1 MFDSLQDK
9 ISNALKHIRG
19 KAVVGQKDLDIVM
32 KEVRMALLEADVN
45 FKVAKDFCTKVSE
58 EALGERV
65 QKSLTPDQQ
74 IIKICHEQLIDMMG
88 EGAVEINLNAPAPI
102 IIMLVGLQ
110 GSGKTTTCAKLARL
124 LRDEKKRKPLLVP
137 CDVYRPAAIDQ
148 LKTLGRQLQISVFDS
163 NKDQNPVDIANSAKE
178 FAVNHGF
185 DVMIVDTAGRL
196 QIDQEMMNEL
206 KKMAV
211 QLKPQEILLVA
222 DAMTGQEAVN
232 VAKGFHEALEI
243 DGLILTKLDGDAR
256 GGAALSMRAVT
267 GCPIKF
273 IGIGEKSDALEV
285 FHPDRMASR
294 ILGMGDVL
302 SLIEKATKQFDLEE
316 SMKMQEKMR
325 KNEFS
330 LEDFLGQ
337 MRMIKKMGSIGS
349 LMNMIPGMGQLTK
362 QLDEGKAEKEM
373 KKVEAIILS
382 MTPQERHNSNIIDGS
397 RRKRIAAGS
406 GTKVQDVNELL
417 KQFSI
422 MKQMMNKVS
431 KMGMGGLTKM
441 FGGLSKMT
449 GSQGFPGG
457 FKGGFR

>member
-1 MFDSLQDK
+1 
-9 ISNALKHIRG
+9 
-19 KAVVGQKDLDIVM
+19 
-32 KEVRMALLEADVN
+32 
-45 FKVAKDFCTKVSE
+45 
-58 EALGERV
+58 
-65 QKSLTPDQQ
+65 
-74 IIKICHEQLIDMMG
+74 
-88 EGAVEINLNAPAPI
+88 
-102 IIMLVGLQ
+102 
-110 GSGKTTTCAKLARL
+110 
-124 LRDEKKRKPLLVP
+124 
-137 CDVYRPAAIDQ
+137 
-148 LKTLGRQLQISVFDS
+148 
-163 NKDQNPVDIANSAKE
+163 
-178 FAVNHGF
+178 
-185 DVMIVDTAGRL
+185 
-196 QIDQEMMNEL
+196 
-206 KKMAV
+206 
-211 QLKPQEILLVA
+211 
-222 DAMTGQEAVN
+222 
-232 VAKGFHEALEI
+232 
-243 DGLILTKLDGDAR
+243 
-256 GGAALSMRAVT
+256 
-267 GCPIKF
+267 
-273 IGIGEKSDALEV
+273 
-285 FHPDRMASR
+285 
-294 ILGMGDVL
+294 
-302 SLIEKATKQFDLEE
+302 
-316 SMKMQEKMR
+316 MR

-382 MTPQERHNSNIIDGS
+382 MTPHERHNSNIIDGS